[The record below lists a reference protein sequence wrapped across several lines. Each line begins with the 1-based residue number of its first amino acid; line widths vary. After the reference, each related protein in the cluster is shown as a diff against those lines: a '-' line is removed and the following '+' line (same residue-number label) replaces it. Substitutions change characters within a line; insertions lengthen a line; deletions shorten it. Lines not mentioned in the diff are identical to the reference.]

1 MIEGKF
7 VTFTA
12 IGVYVEKSILPHLAL
27 KWKNSAA
34 EELKNRLGDCGDFP
48 KTEGSSALRLL
59 LSRMSCFKRWS
70 FRSDEEMD

>member
-7 VTFTA
+7 ITFTA
-12 IGVYVEKSILPHLAL
+12 ISVYVEKSILPHLAL

-48 KTEGSSALRLL
+48 EMEGSNR
-59 LSRMSCFKRWS
+59 
-70 FRSDEEMD
+70 